1 MRTLRASTMAM
12 LLLLVSISP
21 VALANDSTIAVSTV
35 WSENKTLTG
44 NVTVAEGATLTIET
58 GVTVDAGTF
67 GILVEGTLVANGVTF
82 LSTETPLTQGSH
94 GQGLWQGLTVTSTG
108 LLNLSNSVVA
118 NASAALTVEG
128 QLNASNITVNDAYRG
143 VSVNGGH
150 ADMADVTFH
159 RIDYEALY
167 LASGTTA
174 VDGMAAHN
182 VAIGVD
188 AWVDTIITNT
198 TVEEAGV
205 GLRAQQGE
213 LTVSDVSMTNVSVG
227 LAAGAGAGLNVSTVD
242 AQGVALMVDASAADG
257 LSLNDATVT
266 GERLMAGQGAQ
277 AVTLHNVTFTGMN
290 VDGRFAVDL
299 GCAGTCA
306 YNNVHLTN
314 VTNGMMLS
322 GAGTHASSRL
332 AVDAADVGIDVSG
345 LGHVDFS
352 NISVTASETAL
363 SVSTPTGAFGTVH
376 ATLGSSDAVGVDVL
390 GGAFTFDEVTVEKPF
405 VANDIDSV
413 GLHGWYAT
421 LDITTYVARNVS
433 TGVLLEDSQ
442 WTGTDLELNV
452 GHDAGLH
459 LVDSDLRADALVTV
473 AQAVGALT
481 DGRSSLHLN
490 TWRASLHDT
499 PLSVGEGGEV
509 IVRTFTPQNTA
520 AGSADAVGDGTLHYG
535 SLTNPTVA
543 TATANRF
550 VETSVTFTDLTG
562 NPVEADVSV
571 HGFTLS
577 SNANGAVTLPLLESG
592 SIVDATLSGS
602 GVRTT
607 MYGGQTGQSVQIP
620 VIPTG
625 DWTVASGQTVVLGPR
640 PDGQHHTVNGDLTV
654 ANNGDLSLRD
664 TTLIVAPGGSVTL
677 EGTGQIV
684 GSNAVLVAPLV
695 QSSGL
700 GLVTGDSSDPNGLT
714 VEGDVAWACQSARNA
729 VRLTVDG
736 NLTVQPGCNI
746 DIAEGDV
753 LGSVEV
759 RTGGQFTTRSTL
771 HVRVLDKGEPVEG
784 VLIGVDGATGTTDA
798 DGSLTTT
805 GLARTVTDSASS
817 YAGLKTVTMQRGSTT
832 DFVMWDTNRSLNHVF
847 MSSTV
852 PSGAMNQWLVLERQ
866 WSPYTLDA
874 DMTVGPLGTV
884 TIQDGVSLRTAE
896 GVTITVNGVFDAGAA
911 TLSSTGSG
919 ARWGGLVSGPSAGSV
934 IDLSGTSLV
943 EAAPAITVGGAGEVT
958 ADRVMLARSG
968 NDALV
973 TVQSASTTTVTLRN
987 IAFQDSGDGCLNVY
1001 PSTGTVTLSN
1011 ATFSSCYGPAVWAQQ
1026 APLAFTNLTFNDGV
1040 DEGLV
1045 LTGVSGTVAGVRAE
1059 AFNGSGAIVVLES
1072 MSVGFTLSDVEGNV
1086 TGIGGL
1092 VGNTNR
1098 GLDLQRIRLTGAPAI
1113 DLDASSGLLSDITL
1127 TGSGSGT
1134 GFVSHH
1140 GRSSA
1145 SLVVDGLSVSN
1156 YAVGM
1161 SLHVDETEVSAPLIV
1176 RNAHLQ
1182 STTALA
1188 SDGFPSRFEASTLV
1202 GTVELYGTTMEV
1214 VDSLVGTVQA
1224 TEGSVMTAVR
1234 TFTLDAL
1241 RGGVPVDAE
1250 FTVSMEGTALGGL
1263 IVQGATVEAPVPYR
1277 TVTSEGE
1284 TLFTNLSVVARA
1296 DGSPPASI
1304 TLTSP
1309 ATDDPYIA
1317 LNLVVNGAPTVTMR
1331 EPYSGQRVME
1341 GDSIRAVA
1349 QASDDLDDA
1358 SNLTFAWSVT
1368 DAQGRTV
1375 LTAGNEPVFNITD
1388 LPAGYYVVEV
1398 QVTDRFGASSTSA
1411 RDFEYT
1417 LLDTDGDWTS
1427 TCSSDTWFDPETG
1440 MSCGPNI
1447 YDEDD
1452 DNDGFSDSRD
1462 AFPLDP
1468 CAQKD
1473 TDGDTQPDVL
1483 DCPDGITSWLTED
1496 QDDDGDGVPDG
1507 TEGVS
1512 GDGASNDVNALMVV
1526 LVLIIV
1532 AIGLFFMRLRGGAG
1546 GAPLT
1551 LDERHL

>member
-1 MRTLRASTMAM
+1 MRTLQAAIIAL
-12 LLLLVSISP
+12 LLLLVSTSP
-21 VALANDSTIAVSTV
+21 MVLANDSTIAVSTV

-44 NVTVAEGATLTIET
+44 NVTVAEGATLTIHE
-58 GVTVDAGTF
+58 GVTVDAGTY

-82 LSTETPLTQGSH
+82 LSTEMPLTQGSH

-108 LLNLSNSVVA
+108 SLNLSNSVVA
-118 NASAALTVEG
+118 NATAGITVEG
-128 QLNASNITVNDAYRG
+128 QLNASNITINDAYRG

-150 ADMADVTFH
+150 ADVTGATFH

-167 LASGTTA
+167 LASGTAA

-182 VAIGVD
+182 VAVAVD
-188 AWVDTIITNT
+188 AWVNATLTDIS
-198 TVEEAGV
+198 VQEAGV

-213 LTVSDVSMTNVSVG
+213 LTVSEVSMNNVSVG
-227 LAAGAGAGLNVSTVD
+227 MAAGAGAGLNVTTVN
-242 AQGVALMVDASAADG
+242 AEGVALMLDGSATDG
-257 LSLNDATVT
+257 LSLNDAAVT

-277 AVTLHNVTFTGMN
+277 TVTLHNVTFTGMN
-290 VDGRFAVDL
+290 VEGRFAVDL

-306 YNNVHLTN
+306 YNAVRLTN

-322 GAGTHASSRL
+322 GAGTHASSGL
-332 AVDAADVGIDVSG
+332 TVDASDVGIDASG
-345 LGHVDFS
+345 LGHVNFS
-352 NISVTASETAL
+352 NTSVTASEVAL

-376 ATLGSSDAVGVDVL
+376 ANLGSSNAVGVDVL
-390 GGAFTFDEVTVEKPF
+390 GGTYTFADLTVEKPF
-405 VANDIDSV
+405 VANDMDSV

-421 LDITTYVARNVS
+421 LDVMSYIARNVS
-433 TGVLLEDSQ
+433 TGVLLEDSR
-442 WTGTDLELNV
+442 WTGTDLEVNV

-481 DGRSSLHLN
+481 DGQSSLHLN

-499 PLSVGEGGEV
+499 PLSVGEDGEV
-509 IVRTFTPQNTA
+509 TVRTFTPQNTA
-520 AGSADAVGDGTLHYG
+520 VGSADAVGDGTLHYG
-535 SLTNPTVA
+535 SLANPTVA

-550 VETSVTFTDLTG
+550 VETPVTFTDLTG

-571 HGFTLS
+571 HGFRLS
-577 SNANGAVTLPLLESG
+577 SNVNGAVTLPLLESG

-620 VIPTG
+620 VIPSG
-625 DWTVASGQTVVLGPR
+625 DWTVTSGQTVVLGPR

-654 ANNGDLSLRD
+654 ANNGQLSLRD

-677 EGTGQIV
+677 EGTGHID
-684 GSNAVLVAPLV
+684 GNDAVLVAPLV

-700 GLVTGDSSDPNGLT
+700 GLVTGDPTGPNGLT

-729 VRLTVDG
+729 VRLTIDG
-736 NLTVQPGCNI
+736 NLTVQPGCSI

-759 RTGGQFTTRSTL
+759 RTGGQLTTRSTL
-771 HVRVLDKGEPVEG
+771 HVQVLDKGEPVQG
-784 VLIGVDGATGTTDA
+784 VLISVDGSTGTTDA
-798 DGSLTTT
+798 AGSLSTT
-805 GLARTVTDSASS
+805 GLARTVTDSSSS

-852 PSGAMNQWLVLERQ
+852 PSGDMNQWLVLERQ

-896 GVTITVNGVFDAGAA
+896 GVSITVNGVFDAGAA

-919 ARWGGLVSGPSAGSV
+919 ARWGGLVSGASAGSV

-943 EAAPAITVGGAGEVT
+943 EAAPAITVGGAGEVS

-973 TVQSASTTTVTLRN
+973 TVHSASTTTVAMRN
-987 IAFQDSGDGCLNVY
+987 VVFQDSGDGCLNIY
-1001 PSTGTVTLSN
+1001 PSTGTVTISN

-1026 APLAFTNLTFNDGV
+1026 APLAFTNLTINDGV
-1040 DEGLV
+1040 EEGLV
-1045 LTGVSGTVAGVRAE
+1045 LTGVSGSVAGVHAE
-1059 AFNGSGAIVVLES
+1059 AFNGTGGIVVMES
-1072 MSVGFTLSDVEGNV
+1072 MRAGFTLSDVEGNV
-1086 TGIGGL
+1086 TGLGGL

-1098 GLDLQRIRLTGAPAI
+1098 GLDVRGVRLTGAPAI
-1113 DLDASSGLLSDITL
+1113 DLDASSGLLRDITL

-1145 SLVVDGLSVSN
+1145 SLVVDGLTVSD
-1156 YAVGM
+1156 YAVGIG
-1161 SLHVDETEVSAPLIV
+1161 LHVDETEVSAPLIV

-1182 STTALA
+1182 SSTALA

-1202 GTVELYGTTMEV
+1202 GTVELYGANMEV
-1214 VDSLVGTVQA
+1214 VDSVIGTVQA

-1250 FTVSMEGTALGGL
+1250 FTVSLEGTALTGL
-1263 IVQGATVEAPVPYR
+1263 VVRGTTVETPVPYR
-1277 TVTSEGE
+1277 TVTSAGE
-1284 TLFTNLSVVARA
+1284 TLFTNLSVTAQA
-1296 DGSPPASI
+1296 DGSPSASV

-1309 ATDDPYIA
+1309 ATNALYVP
-1317 LNLVVNGAPTVTMR
+1317 LNLVINGAPTVVLT
-1331 EPYSGQRVME
+1331 EPSSGQRVME

-1349 QASDDLDDA
+1349 QISDDLDEA
-1358 SNLTFAWSVT
+1358 ANLTLAWSVT

-1398 QVTDRFGASSTSA
+1398 QVTDRFGASSSTA

-1417 LLDTDGDWTS
+1417 LLDTDGDWSS

-1440 MSCGPNI
+1440 ASCGPNI

-1483 DCPDGITSWLTED
+1483 DCPEGVTSWLTED

-1512 GDGASNDVNALMVV
+1512 GDGESNDVNALVVV
-1526 LVLIIV
+1526 LVLVVV
-1532 AIGLFFMRLRGGAG
+1532 AVGLFFMRLRGGSG
-1546 GAPLT
+1546 GTPLT